1 MRQAIKEYFRESQ
14 KAKDVETKVLLHIR
28 EYKLKR
34 WKTFSA
40 VIFGLNLFL
49 ITFFLTKQAG
59 SEYKTMSGGYEVYI
73 REDVSFSQIDHFLKK
88 HYLFIKGPTPEG
100 TYLIEGA
107 DAKTLKAIENSNL
120 FKLKD

>member
-1 MRQAIKEYFRESQ
+1 MRQAIREYFREKSQ
-14 KAKDVETKVLLHIR
+14 GIDVETGVLLHVK
-28 EYKLKR
+28 EHKLKR

-40 VIFGLNLFL
+40 VLFGLNLFL
-49 ITFFLTKQAG
+49 ITLFLTKQAG
-59 SEYKTMSGGYEVYI
+59 SEYKTMSGGYEVHI

-88 HYLFIKGPTPEG
+88 HNLFIKGPTPEG

-107 DAKTLKAIENSNL
+107 DTKTLKAIENSNL

>member
-1 MRQAIKEYFRESQ
+1 
-14 KAKDVETKVLLHIR
+14 
-28 EYKLKR
+28 
-34 WKTFSA
+34 
-40 VIFGLNLFL
+40 
-49 ITFFLTKQAG
+49 
-59 SEYKTMSGGYEVYI
+59 MSGGYEVYI